1 MADLIT
7 ERARGLGVDARV
19 GEVPGEYCP
28 GAYSVNARGATKL
41 AGIGQRMIR
50 GGAHMGGV
58 VVASGGGE
66 VARVLEP
73 VYRAL
78 ELDWD
83 PATSGSVADELGRE
97 VDAGEIEEAV
107 IAELAKR
114 YELVDAELDEE
125 TVETAGRSLEVRAGD
140 KGAVAARASSS
151 AAASPRGSSA
161 APRPR

>member
-1 MADLIT
+1 MADLIADALR
-7 ERARGLGVDARV
+7 ELGVDARV

-66 VARVLEP
+66 IARVLEP

-83 PATSGSVADELGRE
+83 PSTSGSAAEELDRE
-97 VDAGEIEEAV
+97 VDAGELEETV

-114 YELVDAELDEE
+114 YELVDGELDAE
-125 TVETAGRSLEVRAGD
+125 TVERAARSLDEA
-140 KGAVAARASSS
+140 KGS
-151 AAASPRGSSA
+151 G
-161 APRPR
+161 